1 VIEKVLPVGVAWAE
15 EFGDRADAV
24 LFPDEA
30 AAVARAVDRRR
41 REFATGRSLAREAL
55 AGLGMAPASVPPGE
69 RGAPRW
75 PPGVIGSIT
84 HCTGYRAAAVAR
96 ADRVRALGI
105 DAEPDGPL
113 PEGVLD
119 RVSLPGERAMLRDL
133 AALRGLAAPGPRWD
147 LLLFSAKESVY
158 KAWFP
163 MTGRWL
169 GFEDAELTI
178 DPGAGDPGA
187 GTFAARILVPD
198 LSATDG
204 AAPGGRGPGA
214 PVPGVLSG
222 RWLSSDGILLTAVTV
237 AQRDAWRLVL
247 ERVLDVLRRVLDVLA
262 DLASAALDT
271 VGLPLGLQVPVT
283 GGPAYVLLG
292 LALGH
297 REPVAELVHE
307 THVTPPLV

>member
-1 VIEKVLPVGVAWAE
+1 VIEHVLPAGVAWAE

-30 AAVARAVDRRR
+30 AAVAKAIERRR

-75 PPGVIGSIT
+75 PAGVVGSIT
-84 HCTGYRAAAVAR
+84 HCAGYRAAAVAR
-96 ADRVRALGI
+96 AGQVRSIGI

-113 PEGVLD
+113 PDGVLD
-119 RVSLPGERAMLRDL
+119 RISLPGERAMLR
-133 AALRGLAAPGPRWD
+133 ALAAPGPRWD

-163 MTGRWL
+163 LTGRWL

-178 DPGAGDPGA
+178 QAATGHPATGHVTTGDPVV
-187 GTFAARILVPD
+187 GTFAARILVAD

-204 AAPGGRGPGA
+204 TAPGARRPGE

-222 RWLSSDGILLTAVTV
+222 RWLSRDGILLTAVTV
-237 AQRDAWRLVL
+237 PSRDA
-247 ERVLDVLRRVLDVLA
+247 
-262 DLASAALDT
+262 
-271 VGLPLGLQVPVT
+271 
-283 GGPAYVLLG
+283 
-292 LALGH
+292 
-297 REPVAELVHE
+297 
-307 THVTPPLV
+307 